1 VEVQK
6 AGYATFLRQDFL
18 DILRSAGSKNP
29 IVRSFLAHLEA
40 HDAEINK
47 YLTSPYV
54 LWKDSAFAWIG
65 LYEWLQSALG
75 EPEFNWDYVA
85 NPRGGFMGAWWH
97 FTGFSRNSTVYL
109 QIEQGRLC
117 FKLGTEKE
125 HDDDERA
132 ALREEWRRMIEANPE
147 AAAYGVRPARRSL
160 GQYMTIATADEACW
174 LKLDAA
180 GVLDKTSTIERLS
193 RAADLIDGTVQP
205 LTCTAPVDA

>member
-1 VEVQK
+1 
-6 AGYATFLRQDFL
+6 
-18 DILRSAGSKNP
+18 
-29 IVRSFLAHLEA
+29 
-40 HDAEINK
+40 
-47 YLTSPYV
+47 
-54 LWKDSAFAWIG
+54 
-65 LYEWLQSALG
+65 
-75 EPEFNWDYVA
+75 
-85 NPRGGFMGAWWH
+85 MGAWWH

-205 LTCTAPVDA
+205 MTCTAPVDA